1 MYHKVKIGQL
11 SHTQISRLLNGH
23 GIRVSHG
30 SNHEIELSKEQLK
43 KYMKAHEKGKAMTLT
58 LDPFQ
63 MQAHQHLRGCGS
75 GGSSGSGV
83 NRAHKFNRW
92 VDTLGA
98 RDVID
103 AGMSKSAST
112 INGMGVNRAHKFNRW
127 VDTLGARDV
136 INAGM
141 SKSASTING
150 MGVNRAHKFNRWVDT
165 LGARDVINAGMSKS
179 ASTIN
184 GMGVNRA
191 HKFNRW
197 VDTIGARPVIE
208 AGMSKSASTINGF
221 GLKKRTHKKKSMKGS
236 ALMPAGY

>member
-63 MQAHQHLRGCGS
+63 MQSHQHLRGCGS

-83 NRAHKFNRW
+83 NHVKKFNRW
-92 VDTLGA
+92 VDTIGA
-98 RDVID
+98 RPVID

-112 INGMGVNRAHKFNRW
+112 INGMGVNHVKKFNRW
-127 VDTLGARDV
+127 VE
-136 INAGM
+136 
-141 SKSASTING
+141 
-150 MGVNRAHKFNRWVDT
+150 
-165 LGARDVINAGMSKS
+165 
-179 ASTIN
+179 
-184 GMGVNRA
+184 
-191 HKFNRW
+191 
-197 VDTIGARPVIE
+197 TIGARPVID
-208 AGMSKSASTINGF
+208 AGMSHAASTINGF